1 MKKLLLILLCL
12 PMIGFGQC
20 EDNCNKEKLDF
31 SNAIYLGCVNDSDVP
46 NGKGVLKFDGGEIRD
61 GCWKNGKMNG
71 PGKYASADKNNIYEG
86 NFKNDDF
93 YGNGILTIRGENQI
107 DIKEGFFKSGNLFN
121 GTETITWSDG
131 QILFR
136 TYKDAEII
144 NEKRNTENIYDAK
157 DIIGDAK
164 STVLILER
172 RDNHFWIKMEINGT
186 QGEWYFDTGG
196 EGLSIGKKLWD
207 RLLNAGVKFKDL
219 MKDIESTGVSGG
231 ITKNKYVLIDE
242 IDIGDYKVKN
252 VVALIRYETN
262 YSLMGAQFY
271 DKFSNVEWNMKE
283 ATLEFYK

>member
-1 MKKLLLILLCL
+1 MKSVIL
-12 PMIGFGQC
+12 
-20 EDNCNKEKLDF
+20 K
-31 SNAIYLGCVNDSDVP
+31 
-46 NGKGVLKFDGGEIRD
+46 
-61 GCWKNGKMNG
+61 
-71 PGKYASADKNNIYEG
+71 
-86 NFKNDDF
+86 
-93 YGNGILTIRGENQI
+93 
-107 DIKEGFFKSGNLFN
+107 
-121 GTETITWSDG
+121 
-131 QILFR
+131 
-136 TYKDAEII
+136 
-144 NEKRNTENIYDAK
+144 IYDAK